1 MILIKKLGETFPEGQ
16 FLINRFTQQYWIDA
30 NPKAHGLVLY
40 FEENVISRQNLF
52 TNDDVDIGH
61 SFIEIIL

>member
-1 MILIKKLGETFPEGQ
+1 M
-16 FLINRFTQQYWIDA
+16 DA